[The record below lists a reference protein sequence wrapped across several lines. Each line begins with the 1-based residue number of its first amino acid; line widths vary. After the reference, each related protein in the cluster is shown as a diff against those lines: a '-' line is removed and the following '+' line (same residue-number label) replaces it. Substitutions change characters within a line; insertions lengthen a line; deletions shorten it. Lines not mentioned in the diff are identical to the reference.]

1 MTSVARISNQ
11 SVPNHVS
18 EDMIFITIPSAIYH
32 KEEIFI
38 AGLPDNIVVV
48 QEKMRGWGVKRL
60 PQSNFYFVEG
70 FINFFI
76 EVIFLMMK
84 ILE

>member
-18 EDMIFITIPSAIYH
+18 EDMIFLTIPSAIYH

-48 QEKMRGWGVKRL
+48 QEKMRGGRSKAEAQCL
-60 PQSNFYFVEG
+60 AHNGDQHNKQSPTE
-70 FINFFI
+70 
-76 EVIFLMMK
+76 
-84 ILE
+84 